1 MTPINIRTALIV
13 CAVAFVITAAIGPAV
28 IRYLRKMKFGQKIL
42 EIGPK
47 WHMNKQNIPTMGGFM
62 FIIGIAVAV
71 LAGNTLLGGV
81 SVSSLAVLGLAA
93 AYGAVGLVDDYA
105 KIRKK
110 ENAGL
115 TPKQKLVLQIL
126 VAGAFILVLFLES
139 DGLPALWIPFTA
151 VAIPLPWPLYI
162 IFAAFVIVGADN
174 AVNLTDGID
183 GLAAGVTLP
192 VAIFFVFVG
201 IARQDAGVM
210 LFAAALAGGLA
221 AFLIYNFNPAKVF
234 MGDTGSLFLGGAVAG
249 LAFACDMPLILLLV
263 GLIYII
269 ETLSVIL
276 QVTYFKVS
284 GGKRLFKMAPIHHHF
299 EMCGWGEKKIV
310 LIFSGATILLLPAG
324 VLCSAGAGSVNCL
337 QFKARSEVSTWQRQP
352 DKRARCAG

>member
-47 WHMNKQNIPTMGGFM
+47 WHMNKQNIPTMGGSM

-81 SVSSLAVLGLAA
+81 SVSSRAVLGLAA

-276 QVTYFKVS
+276 QVTCFKVS

-310 LIFSGATILLLPAG
+310 LIFSGATILLCLLAYYVALAP
-324 VLCSAGAGSVNCL
+324 VL
-337 QFKARSEVSTWQRQP
+337 
-352 DKRARCAG
+352 

>member
-13 CAVAFVITAAIGPAV
+13 CAVAFVITAAIGPSV

-62 FIIGIAVAV
+62 FIIGIAAAV
-71 LAGNTLLGGV
+71 LAGNLLLGHFV
-81 SVSSLAVLGLAA
+81 TRSVAVLGLAV

-105 KIRKK
+105 KIKKK

-115 TPKQKLVLQIL
+115 SPKQKLVLQIL
-126 VAGAFILVLFLES
+126 VAAVFILVLFLES
-139 DGLPALWIPFTA
+139 DGLPNIWIPFTNI
-151 VAIPLPWPLYI
+151 AIPLPWPLYI

-192 VAIFFVFVG
+192 VAVFFVFVG
-201 IARQDAGVM
+201 IARGDAGVM

-249 LAFACDMPLILLLV
+249 LAFARDVPLILLLV
-263 GLIYII
+263 GLVDII

-310 LIFSGATILLLPAG
+310 LIFSGVTILLCLLAYFVALAP
-324 VLCSAGAGSVNCL
+324 VL
-337 QFKARSEVSTWQRQP
+337 
-352 DKRARCAG
+352 

>member
-13 CAVAFVITAAIGPAV
+13 CAVAFVVTAAIGPSV

-42 EIGPK
+42 KIGPK

-62 FIIGIAVAV
+62 FIIGIAAAV
-71 LAGNTLLGGV
+71 LAGNLLLGGLEIA
-81 SVSSLAVLGLAA
+81 SVAVLGLAA

-105 KIRKK
+105 KIKKK

-115 TPKQKLVLQIL
+115 SPKQKLVLQIL
-126 VAGAFILVLFLES
+126 VAAVFILVLFLQS
-139 DGLPALWIPFTA
+139 DGLPVLWIPFTDIA
-151 VAIPLPWPLYI
+151 LPLPWPLYI

-201 IARQDAGVM
+201 IVRQDAGVM
-210 LFAAALAGGLA
+210 IFAAALAGGLA

-249 LAFACDMPLILLLV
+249 LAFACEMPLILLLV

-310 LIFSGATILLLPAG
+310 LIFSGITILLCLVAYFAALPPA
-324 VLCSAGAGSVNCL
+324 L
-337 QFKARSEVSTWQRQP
+337 
-352 DKRARCAG
+352 

>member
-28 IRYLRKMKFGQKIL
+28 IRYLRKMKFGQTIL

-310 LIFSGATILLLPAG
+310 LIFSGATILLCLLAYYVALAP
-324 VLCSAGAGSVNCL
+324 VL
-337 QFKARSEVSTWQRQP
+337 
-352 DKRARCAG
+352 

>member
-1 MTPINIRTALIV
+1 MKSQNLPVLVAAL
-13 CAVAFVITAAIGPAV
+13 AFAITAAIGPAV
-28 IRYLRKMKFGQKIL
+28 IRTLRKMKFGQKIL

-62 FIIGIAVAV
+62 FIIGIAA
-71 LAGNTLLGGV
+71 AIAIGNILYGRPLI
-81 SVSSLAVLGLAA
+81 SSLATLGLSI

-115 TPKQKLVLQIL
+115 TPRQKLILQIL
-126 VAGAFILVLFLES
+126 VAAVFIVILFLAT
-139 DGLPALWIPFTA
+139 DGLPSIWIPFTN
-151 VAIPLPWPLYI
+151 IFLPLPWPLYI

-183 GLAAGVTLP
+183 GLAACVTLP
-192 VAIFFVFVG
+192 VAIFFIVLG
-201 IARQDAGVM
+201 TKQGDIGVT
-210 LFAAALAGGLA
+210 LFSAALAGGLIG
-221 AFLIYNFNPAKVF
+221 FLIYNFHPAHVF

-249 LAFACDMPLILLLV
+249 LAFASDMPMILLLI

-269 ETLSVIL
+269 ETVSVIL
-276 QVTYFKVS
+276 QVSYFKMT

-299 EMCGWGEKKIV
+299 EMCGWGEVKIV
-310 LIFSGATILLLPAG
+310 FVFTGITVLLCLIAYCIALKP
-324 VLCSAGAGSVNCL
+324 VL
-337 QFKARSEVSTWQRQP
+337 
-352 DKRARCAG
+352 

>member
-221 AFLIYNFNPAKVF
+221 AFLVYNFNPAKVF

-310 LIFSGATILLLPAG
+310 LIFSGATILLCLLAYYVALAP
-324 VLCSAGAGSVNCL
+324 VL
-337 QFKARSEVSTWQRQP
+337 
-352 DKRARCAG
+352 

>member
-13 CAVAFVITAAIGPAV
+13 CAVAFVVTAAIGPSV

-62 FIIGIAVAV
+62 FIIGIAAAV
-71 LAGNTLLGGV
+71 LAGNLLLGGLEIA
-81 SVSSLAVLGLAA
+81 SVAVLGLAA

-105 KIRKK
+105 KIKKK

-115 TPKQKLVLQIL
+115 SPKQKLVLQIL
-126 VAGAFILVLFLES
+126 VAAVFILVLFLQS
-139 DGLPALWIPFTA
+139 DGLPVLWIPFTDIA
-151 VAIPLPWPLYI
+151 LPLPWPLYI

-201 IARQDAGVM
+201 IVRQDAGVM
-210 LFAAALAGGLA
+210 IFAAALAGGLA

-249 LAFACDMPLILLLV
+249 LAFACEMPLILLLV
-263 GLIYII
+263 GLIYIV

-310 LIFSGATILLLPAG
+310 LIFSGITILLCLVAYFAALPPA
-324 VLCSAGAGSVNCL
+324 L
-337 QFKARSEVSTWQRQP
+337 
-352 DKRARCAG
+352 

>member
-13 CAVAFVITAAIGPAV
+13 CAVAFVVTAAIGPSV

-62 FIIGIAVAV
+62 FIIGIAAAV
-71 LAGNTLLGGV
+71 LAGNLLLGGLEIA
-81 SVSSLAVLGLAA
+81 SVAVLGLAA

-105 KIRKK
+105 KIKKK

-115 TPKQKLVLQIL
+115 SPKQKLVLQIL
-126 VAGAFILVLFLES
+126 VAAVFILVLFLQS
-139 DGLPALWIPFTA
+139 DGLPVLWIPFTDIA
-151 VAIPLPWPLYI
+151 LPLPWPLYI

-201 IARQDAGVM
+201 IVRQDAGVM
-210 LFAAALAGGLA
+210 IFAAARAGGLA

-249 LAFACDMPLILLLV
+249 LAFACEMPLILLLV

-310 LIFSGATILLLPAG
+310 LIFSGITVLLCLVAYFAALPPA
-324 VLCSAGAGSVNCL
+324 L
-337 QFKARSEVSTWQRQP
+337 
-352 DKRARCAG
+352 

>member
-13 CAVAFVITAAIGPAV
+13 CAVAFVITAAIGPSV

-62 FIIGIAVAV
+62 FIIGIAAAV
-71 LAGNTLLGGV
+71 LAGNLLLGHFV
-81 SVSSLAVLGLAA
+81 TRSVAVLGLAV

-105 KIRKK
+105 KIKKK

-115 TPKQKLVLQIL
+115 SPKQKLVLQIL
-126 VAGAFILVLFLES
+126 VAAVFILVLFLES
-139 DGLPALWIPFTA
+139 DGLPNIWIPFTNI
-151 VAIPLPWPLYI
+151 AIPLPWPLYI

-192 VAIFFVFVG
+192 VAVFFVFVG
-201 IARQDAGVM
+201 IARGDAGVM

-276 QVTYFKVS
+276 QVTYFTVS

-310 LIFSGATILLLPAG
+310 LIFSGVTILLCLLAYFVALAP
-324 VLCSAGAGSVNCL
+324 VL
-337 QFKARSEVSTWQRQP
+337 
-352 DKRARCAG
+352 

>member
-1 MTPINIRTALIV
+1 MTPINIRTALII
-13 CAVAFVITAAIGPAV
+13 CAVAFVITAAIGPSV

-71 LAGNTLLGGV
+71 VAGNLLLGGLAV
-81 SVSSLAVLGLAA
+81 PSLAVLGLAA

-105 KIRKK
+105 KIKKK

-115 TPKQKLVLQIL
+115 SPKQKLVLQIL
-126 VAGAFILVLFLES
+126 VAAVFILVLFLQS
-139 DGLPALWIPFTA
+139 DGLPVIWIPFTDI
-151 VAIPLPWPLYI
+151 AIPLPWPLYI
-162 IFAAFVIVGADN
+162 IIAAFVIVGADN

-192 VAIFFVFVG
+192 VALFFVAVG

-210 LFAAALAGGLA
+210 IFAAALAGGLA

-276 QVTYFKVS
+276 QVTYFKIS

-310 LIFSGATILLLPAG
+310 LIFSGITALLCLLAYFVALAP
-324 VLCSAGAGSVNCL
+324 VL
-337 QFKARSEVSTWQRQP
+337 
-352 DKRARCAG
+352 

>member
-1 MTPINIRTALIV
+1 MTPANLYTALV
-13 CAVAFVITAAIGPAV
+13 ACAVAFVLTAAIGPAV

-71 LAGNTLLGGV
+71 AAGNSFAGQICM
-81 SVSSLAVLGLAA
+81 SSLAVLGLAV
-93 AYGAVGLVDDYA
+93 AYGAVGMVDDYA

-126 VAGAFILVLFLES
+126 VAGAFILVLFLGADS
-139 DGLPALWIPFTA
+139 APRLWIPFTNI
-151 VAIPLPWPLYI
+151 VFIWPWPLYI

-192 VAIFFVFVG
+192 VALFFVFVG
-201 IARQDAGVM
+201 IARDDAGVVI
-210 LFAAALAGGLA
+210 FAAALAGGLV

-249 LAFACDMPLILLLV
+249 LAFACDMPLILLIV

-276 QVTYFKVS
+276 QVTYFKATH
-284 GGKRLFKMAPIHHHF
+284 GKRLFKMAPIHHHF

-310 LIFSGATILLLPAG
+310 LTFSGITV
-324 VLCSAGAGSVNCL
+324 VLCLLAYFVALAPVL
-337 QFKARSEVSTWQRQP
+337 P
-352 DKRARCAG
+352 

>member
-13 CAVAFVITAAIGPAV
+13 CAVAFVITAAIGPSV

-62 FIIGIAVAV
+62 FIIGIAAAV
-71 LAGNTLLGGV
+71 LAGNLLLGHFV
-81 SVSSLAVLGLAA
+81 TRSVAVLGLAV

-105 KIRKK
+105 KIKKK

-115 TPKQKLVLQIL
+115 SPKQKLVLQIL
-126 VAGAFILVLFLES
+126 VAAVFILVLFLES
-139 DGLPALWIPFTA
+139 DGLPDIWIPFTNI
-151 VAIPLPWPLYI
+151 AIPLPWPLYI

-192 VAIFFVFVG
+192 VAVFFVFVG
-201 IARQDAGVM
+201 IARGDAGVM

-310 LIFSGATILLLPAG
+310 LIFSGVTILLCLLAYFVALAP
-324 VLCSAGAGSVNCL
+324 VL
-337 QFKARSEVSTWQRQP
+337 
-352 DKRARCAG
+352 

>member
-1 MTPINIRTALIV
+1 MTPINIRTALII
-13 CAVAFVITAAIGPAV
+13 CAVAFVVTAAIGPAV

-62 FIIGIAVAV
+62 FIIGIAIAV
-71 LAGNTLLGGV
+71 VAGNLLVGGLAV
-81 SVSSLAVLGLAA
+81 PSLAVLGLAV

-105 KIRKK
+105 KIKKK

-126 VAGAFILVLFLES
+126 VAAVFILVLFLQS
-139 DGLPALWIPFTA
+139 DGLPVIWIPFTDI
-151 VAIPLPWPLYI
+151 AIPLPWPLYI

-192 VAIFFVFVG
+192 VAIFFVAVG

-210 LFAAALAGGLA
+210 IFAAALAGGLA
-221 AFLIYNFNPAKVF
+221 AFLIFNFNPAKVF

-249 LAFACDMPLILLLV
+249 LAFACDMPLVLLLV

-276 QVTYFKVS
+276 QVTYFKIS

-299 EMCGWGEKKIV
+299 EMCGWSERKIV
-310 LIFSGATILLLPAG
+310 GIFTLITIVMCILAWMLVQG
-324 VLCSAGAGSVNCL
+324 VL
-337 QFKARSEVSTWQRQP
+337 
-352 DKRARCAG
+352 

>member
-13 CAVAFVITAAIGPAV
+13 CAVAFVVTAAIGPSV

-62 FIIGIAVAV
+62 FIIGIAAAV
-71 LAGNTLLGGV
+71 LAGNLLLGGLEIA
-81 SVSSLAVLGLAA
+81 SVAVLGLAA

-105 KIRKK
+105 KIKKK

-115 TPKQKLVLQIL
+115 SPKQKLVLQIL
-126 VAGAFILVLFLES
+126 VAAVFILVLFLQS
-139 DGLPALWIPFTA
+139 DGLPVLWIPFTDIA
-151 VAIPLPWPLYI
+151 LPLPWPLYI

-201 IARQDAGVM
+201 IVRQDAGVM
-210 LFAAALAGGLA
+210 IFAAALAGGLA

-249 LAFACDMPLILLLV
+249 LAFAPVQD
-263 GLIYII
+263 G
-269 ETLSVIL
+269 
-276 QVTYFKVS
+276 
-284 GGKRLFKMAPIHHHF
+284 
-299 EMCGWGEKKIV
+299 
-310 LIFSGATILLLPAG
+310 
-324 VLCSAGAGSVNCL
+324 
-337 QFKARSEVSTWQRQP
+337 P
-352 DKRARCAG
+352 DPPSF

>member
-1 MTPINIRTALIV
+1 M
-13 CAVAFVITAAIGPAV
+13 
-28 IRYLRKMKFGQKIL
+28 
-42 EIGPK
+42 
-47 WHMNKQNIPTMGGFM
+47 
-62 FIIGIAVAV
+62 
-71 LAGNTLLGGV
+71 
-81 SVSSLAVLGLAA
+81 
-93 AYGAVGLVDDYA
+93 
-105 KIRKK
+105 
-110 ENAGL
+110 
-115 TPKQKLVLQIL
+115 
-126 VAGAFILVLFLES
+126 AGAFILVLFLES

-310 LIFSGATILLLPAG
+310 LIFSGATILLCLLAYYVALAP
-324 VLCSAGAGSVNCL
+324 VL
-337 QFKARSEVSTWQRQP
+337 
-352 DKRARCAG
+352 

>member
-1 MTPINIRTALIV
+1 MKQALIC
-13 CAVAFVITAAIGPAV
+13 CAIAFVITAAIGPSV

-62 FIIGIAVAV
+62 FIIGIALAV
-71 LAGNTLLGGV
+71 ILGGLITGTL
-81 SVSSLAVLGLAA
+81 SVHALAILGLSA

-105 KIRKK
+105 KIKKK

-115 TPKQKLVLQIL
+115 TPRQKLVLQIL
-126 VAGAFILVLFLES
+126 VALM
-139 DGLPALWIPFTA
+139 IPFTG
-151 VAIPLPWPLYI
+151 ISIDLPWPVYI

-183 GLAAGVTLP
+183 GLAASVTVPVAVFFAAVGARIGNTGVT
-192 VAIFFVFVG
+192 IF
-201 IARQDAGVM
+201 AG
-210 LFAAALAGGLA
+210 ALAGGLLG
-221 AFLIYNFNPAKVF
+221 FLIYNFNPAKVF

-249 LAFACDMPLILLLV
+249 MAFACDMPLILLLV

-276 QVTYFKVS
+276 QVTYFKATH
-284 GGKRLFKMAPIHHHF
+284 GKRLFKMAPIHHHF
-299 EMCGWGEKKIV
+299 EMCGWGEKRIV
-310 LIFSGATILLLPAG
+310 LTFTAVTI
-324 VLCSAGAGSVNCL
+324 VLCLAAYFVAL
-337 QFKARSEVSTWQRQP
+337 P
-352 DKRARCAG
+352 